1 MRRNIMEKI
10 TSADGT
16 PIAYDRLG
24 DGSPVI
30 LVCGGSVDRMSNA
43 SLAALLA
50 ENHTVYN
57 YDRRGRGDS
66 GDAEVYAIE
75 REFEDLDAI
84 FTLAGGSAHLY
95 GTSSGAALALLA
107 TASGRPVNRLALW
120 EPPYIIEG
128 TRQRPPANT
137 ADIYREFVAAGR
149 RDKAAEY
156 FMAEVVGL
164 PAEFVAM
171 AKESP
176 WWPAQEAIAHTL
188 AYDATI
194 MADYS
199 VPTDA
204 IAEVTVPTQVLSGG
218 ASEDWML
225 KSNQA
230 VVEAL
235 PNGSHRVLP
244 EQQHNVDAAVLAPAL
259 KEFYR

>member
-1 MRRNIMEKI
+1 MEKV

-16 PIAYDRLG
+16 AIAYDRLG
-24 DGSPVI
+24 AGPALV

-43 SLAALLA
+43 PLASLLA
-50 ENHTVYN
+50 EDFTVYN

-66 GDAEVYAIE
+66 GDGEVYAIE

-84 FTLAGGSAHLY
+84 IAAAGGSAHLY

-107 TASGRPVNRLALW
+107 TAAGRPVNRLALW

-128 TRQRPPANT
+128 TRERPPADT
-137 ADIYREFVAAGR
+137 ASIYRAFVAEGR

-188 AYDATI
+188 AYDATV
-194 MADYS
+194 MGDYS
-199 VPTDA
+199 VPTEA
-204 IAEVTVPTQVLSGG
+204 IARITVPTRVLTGG
-218 ASEDWML
+218 AAEVWMCAGNKTVADQL
-225 KSNQA
+225 TDGSQQI
-230 VVEAL
+230 L
-235 PNGSHRVLP
+235 PD
-244 EQQHNVDAAVLAPAL
+244 QQHNVDPAVLAPAL
-259 KEFYR
+259 KEFFA